1 MKASEKAV
9 YCVLVTQYRQFSHQ
23 THFKSLIQL
32 LQWTYMYAVVS
43 RGVLFRCLKYSFL
56 VGFGGLSMTIRGRV
70 KLEANSRLHDPS
82 LGVFGMVPKS
92 V

>member
-1 MKASEKAV
+1 
-9 YCVLVTQYRQFSHQ
+9 
-23 THFKSLIQL
+23 
-32 LQWTYMYAVVS
+32 MYAVVS

-56 VGFGGLSMTIRGRV
+56 AGFGVLSMKLRGRV
-70 KLEANSRLHDPS
+70 KLGANSRLHDPG